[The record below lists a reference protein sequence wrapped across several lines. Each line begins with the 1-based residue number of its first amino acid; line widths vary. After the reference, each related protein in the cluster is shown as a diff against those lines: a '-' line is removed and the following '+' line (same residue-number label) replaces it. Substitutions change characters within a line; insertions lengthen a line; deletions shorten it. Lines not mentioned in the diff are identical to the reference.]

1 MTKYTL
7 PNEMLDAMRDE
18 PTFLRVKPDG
28 FDDGGT
34 IRPELTCTVLDAKFA
49 KKLFEDGVLVHTS
62 DDCKSDPKCPKCND
76 PRARKYLR
84 LHIEVEGRKYQLDVP
99 PSAGPRFLALA
110 RNGIDGALCL
120 TCRRMET
127 KDRVWGDIS
136 FEIVKEAA

>member
-1 MTKYTL
+1 MIEGINAQ
-7 PNEMLDAMRDE
+7 PN
-18 PTFLRVKPDG
+18 FLRVKPDG

-84 LHIEVEGRKYQLDVP
+84 LHIEVDGRKCQLDVP
-99 PSAGPRFLALA
+99 PSAAPRFLALA
-110 RNGIDGALCL
+110 RNGIDGALHL
-120 TCRRMET
+120 TCRRMESNGRT
-127 KDRVWGDIS
+127 WGDIG